1 MEPSD
6 YIFLR
11 SEERR
16 SHLLRDGSLKSYIF
30 LYDRLTLDHGIQ
42 KLPTDIWDYDTYF
55 LSLSLTHTHT
65 HTHTHT
71 YGQS

>member
-1 MEPSD
+1 MKPSH

-11 SEERR
+11 SERG
-16 SHLLRDGSLKSYIF
+16 GSLKSYIF
-30 LYDRLTLDHGIQ
+30 LYEKLPLDHGIQ

-55 LSLSLTHTHT
+55 PSYTYTYTHTHT

-71 YGQS
+71 RAMKIFLSS